1 MRTKTTAK
9 RAAILTLAA
18 AVLLTFFGVFTSQA
32 NAAETYEEK
41 LQKYAYGDSK
51 FSEYYPTDFSKNY
64 APTGSDLF
72 YAEKFYN
79 DYYLTQD
86 KNDRVSVRAYSD
98 GYIRGIF
105 ESGVDDNMNAFDG
118 SISNPTQYN
127 GMIMENVRAYGDS
140 AGIRFQDVGME
151 FTAAFDGKSCKF
163 QITYGT
169 LEDVING
176 TASGYK
182 YNYFVPQ
189 DRTDAKSK
197 LNSYTLTTVKYETL
211 LQKMALALNAQYGTS
226 YTVDSI
232 KKSGWQVSLRINSFL
247 TIVDPSLSGV
257 DSNGNKYDNNFFNLD
272 APELIGDI
280 TESKSDASVTIAR
293 RANAGNRTAQGQNRV
308 WTETANYCPVIANSY
323 DRGNY
328 GKYNRVVFDRDHT
341 DEYDDIAAI
350 LGKIYDV
357 NWWGDVT
364 SANFEKPGM
373 YFNIRTTLTQPPS
386 VYYVSGLNKTALET
400 GMRIPT
406 TGAQTHRNASFEA
419 IVGGG
424 TTLDAVKVTCLTN
437 NKTWTSTSETIS
449 ITDLPAGEHKYK
461 VEATSHVPNDA
472 SLAYKTEYIITI
484 SVAPHYTVTFDPNG
498 GAVKPTAKSVTYSEA
513 YGTLPTP
520 TRAGYSFT
528 NWYTGKTSGTS
539 VSATTTVT
547 MEGDHTLYARWT
559 PRTDTPY
566 TVNHYTQDLD
576 RAKTGVADTYSLYST
591 ETKRGTSDSTVK
603 VDGLKKNITGFTYKE
618 GKVNGVT
625 QTTTTILPDGSRVI
639 DLYYTRNTGY
649 KVELTAGTGISST
662 TGSGTYPYG
671 ATVTIDADVRNGY
684 TWHQWAEG
692 YASELLDL
700 NFEVSSYG
708 RWYQNIL
715 AVLPTNTSEVVINFP
730 SDFEPE
736 GVCGDSDGPSSE
748 HPYEIAICFDGGD
761 GEYIYRAIEDSIVV
775 PVPSGSTSISISAYS
790 YDRDYWRLS
799 FEKLNDI
806 TVSATYASTKT
817 FAAKKYT
824 IGSVQRDISYTAN
837 ATVNGYTVT
846 FDPNGGMVSPTTKSV
861 TFDAAYGE
869 LPTPVRD
876 GYSFAGWFTSAS
888 EGTQVTETSI
898 VKTAKNHTLYAHWT
912 GHTDTAYTVR
922 HFTQDLDKDKTG
934 VAATYTLYS
943 TEDKTGTSGATVTL
957 AKLKKDIAGFT
968 YKEGKVNGA
977 VVATTTIAVDGSR
990 VIDLYYTRNTGYK
1003 LTLTAG
1009 TGIDSVSGAG
1019 SYPYGATVP
1028 INAAVKAGYTWSK
1041 WTGAA
1046 QLTAKN
1052 TAVTVTA
1059 NASYTAN
1066 ATANRYTVTFNPNG
1080 GTVSPTTKSVT
1091 FNATYG
1097 ELPTPT
1103 RVGYTFAGWY
1113 TARTGGAKVT
1123 ATTVVKTAANH
1134 TLYAH
1139 WVARGDIAYTV
1150 RHFTQDLNAAKT
1162 GVANTYSLH
1171 STDALSGTSGA
1182 TLTLANLKKSIT
1194 GFTYKEGKV
1203 DGNVVTTTTV
1213 APDGSLVIDLYY
1225 SRNTG
1230 YKVVLT
1236 AGTGISATT
1245 GSGIYP
1251 YGATVTID
1259 ATVRSGYSWY
1269 RWTVTS
1275 TGSLAYSNK
1284 SWTLASIQGNVS
1296 YTANATANK
1305 YTVTFDPNGGKVS
1318 PTSKSVT
1325 FASVYGELPT
1335 PTRPGYD
1342 FKGWYT
1348 AKTEGYQVSEN
1359 TMVAIAGNHTLY
1371 ARWTARNDTPY
1382 VVNHYTQDL
1391 NADKTGVAD
1400 TYSLHSTDK
1409 RTGTSD
1415 AVLTLSNLKKD
1426 IAGFT
1431 YKEGKVGGNAVT
1443 KTTIAPDGSR
1453 VIDLYYSRNVNCRID
1468 LVAGTGI
1475 SATTGSGTYPYG
1487 ATVSIDATVKTG
1499 YTWSRWTITATGAQA
1514 FTEKT
1519 RILSNIQGSTSYTA
1533 NATPSK
1539 YIVTFNPNGGTVDPE
1554 TKTVTFDAPYGELPT
1569 PARNNF
1575 IFEGWYTER
1584 RGGTRV
1590 DASTVVTTAGNH
1602 TLYAQ
1607 WTPAADMLI
1616 NDFGDITGVTF
1627 GLTKYMS
1634 LGGAVYDYKDDCT
1647 VDGEPQKGL
1656 AITFTTMPMKGH
1668 YVKAWIRLL
1677 GDTYNCTW
1685 SDGQTVTTVEGDG
1698 RVVIPGKLRGVH
1710 RNVTMELIVESY
1722 TDANCTQLA
1731 SRETRNCLVNT
1742 DTVAPD
1748 IAFEYNRY
1756 SKKAA
1761 ISVTDQIVG
1770 VKSASYDLMFKDGG
1784 GVYDQA
1790 INNSVTITI
1799 DKAGK
1804 VVITATD
1811 LLDNQVSKSFDASP
1825 APDEEERP
1833 GTDVDPDD
1841 EPDPHDPSKYPAGTK
1856 YWKTRHFYCYLIN
1869 GNS

>member
-1 MRTKTTAK
+1 MRTKTRRVAVLAL
-9 RAAILTLAA
+9 AAIMLLTL
-18 AVLLTFFGVFTSQA
+18 FSVFTNQA
-32 NAAETYEEK
+32 NAADTYEEK

-51 FSEYYPTDFSKNY
+51 FAIYYPTDFSKSY

-79 DYYLTQD
+79 DFYLTQPD
-86 KNDRVSVRAYSD
+86 GQRMSVRAYSD
-98 GYIRGIF
+98 GYVRGIF
-105 ESGVDDNMNAFDG
+105 KSGVADSFRA
-118 SISNPTQYN
+118 YN
-127 GMIMENVRAYGDS
+127 GSVSSPTEYNGLVRENTRAYGNS
-140 AGIRFQDVGME
+140 IGIRFQDLGME
-151 FTAAFDGKSCKF
+151 FKAKYDGKTCTFRIK
-163 QITYGT
+163 YGT
-169 LEDVING
+169 MDDVIAG

-182 YNYFVPQ
+182 YTYFSPQ
-189 DRTDAKSK
+189 SRTDASS
-197 LNSYTLTTVKYETL
+197 LLDSYTLVTLKYETL
-211 LQKMALALNAQYGTS
+211 LQKMVIAMNAAYGTN
-226 YTVDSI
+226 YTVDSV
-232 KKSGWQVSLRINSFL
+232 KKDGKKIQLVMNSLL
-247 TIVDPSLSGV
+247 TIVDASSGDDDLFSLTS
-257 DSNGNKYDNNFFNLD
+257 
-272 APELIGDI
+272 PEIIGDI
-280 TESKSDASVTIAR
+280 TESKNDASVTITRNISA
-293 RANAGNRTAQGQNRV
+293 ANRTANGRARV
-308 WTETANYCPVIANSY
+308 WEATANNVPVIANSY
-323 DRGNY
+323 GSY
-328 GKYNRVVFDRDHT
+328 SEYAGKTLTADYQ
-341 DEYDDIAAI
+341 YIYSGIASI
-350 LGKIYDV
+350 LNKIYDSKT
-357 NWWGDVT
+357 WGSVT
-364 SANFEKPGM
+364 SMEFEKRGM
-373 YFNIRTTLTQPPS
+373 FFNIMTTLTQPPS
-386 VYYVSGLNKTALET
+386 VYYVSGSNKTALET

-406 TGAQTHRNASFEA
+406 TGVQTHRNASFEA
-419 IVGGG
+419 VVGEG

-437 NKTWTSTSETIS
+437 NKTWTSTSETLN

-472 SLAYKTEYIITI
+472 SLTYKAEYIITI
-484 SVAPHYTVTFDPNG
+484 SVAPDFYVVNVMTTQGGGSKDSNGNSSYKDDYSANIGIVSDKGVSEIRYRESENGLKGLAGQWSEDVVADIEPTQGSSKVVRFKIPVDPDLYYMFDVENSLGETKTFGPWTPLQLTPSTSTGGEYRTQIDGSSVVSMSRCDSMGAISIGKYVSEKNSFYTWKWQYYDESARSYVDLTS
-498 GAVKPTAKSVTYSEA
+498 AVLGSGSTGMS
-513 YGTLPTP
+513 GTLPAGVAPTPDNTKLTIKNAASTLDGKQLKLTVKANLVNSIGRNFAQNSVRNERIPITYNGSTFYKNVTLEFYSILNFKLGSQDVGATMPGGSTSVTADINETLSTNGVPVP
-520 TRAGYSFT
+520 TRTGYTFVGWSVSPTDSSALLYKYDAG
-528 NWYTGKTSGTS
+528 TGKFTSSTS
-539 VSATTTVT
+539 VSALVDGKKSNFVTNGKWVREAGTV
-547 MEGDHTLYARWT
+547 DLYAVWAAN
-559 PRTDTPY
+559 TDTTY
-566 TVNHYTQDLD
+566 TVRHFTQDLNA
-576 RAKTGVADTYSLYST
+576 AKTGVTNTYSLHST
-591 ETKRGTSDSTVK
+591 ENKTGTSGTVLTLAN
-603 VDGLKKNITGFTYKE
+603 LKKGITGFTYKE
-618 GKVNGVT
+618 GKVG
-625 QTTTTILPDGSRVI
+625 
-639 DLYYTRNTGY
+639 
-649 KVELTAGTGISST
+649 GT
-662 TGSGTYPYG
+662 
-671 ATVTIDADVRNGY
+671 
-684 TWHQWAEG
+684 
-692 YASELLDL
+692 
-700 NFEVSSYG
+700 
-708 RWYQNIL
+708 
-715 AVLPTNTSEVVINFP
+715 
-730 SDFEPE
+730 
-736 GVCGDSDGPSSE
+736 
-748 HPYEIAICFDGGD
+748 
-761 GEYIYRAIEDSIVV
+761 
-775 PVPSGSTSISISAYS
+775 
-790 YDRDYWRLS
+790 
-799 FEKLNDI
+799 
-806 TVSATYASTKT
+806 
-817 FAAKKYT
+817 
-824 IGSVQRDISYTAN
+824 
-837 ATVNGYTVT
+837 
-846 FDPNGGMVSPTTKSV
+846 
-861 TFDAAYGE
+861 
-869 LPTPVRD
+869 
-876 GYSFAGWFTSAS
+876 
-888 EGTQVTETSI
+888 
-898 VKTAKNHTLYAHWT
+898 
-912 GHTDTAYTVR
+912 
-922 HFTQDLDKDKTG
+922 
-934 VAATYTLYS
+934 
-943 TEDKTGTSGATVTL
+943 
-957 AKLKKDIAGFT
+957 
-968 YKEGKVNGA
+968 

-1003 LTLTAG
+1003 LTLKAG

-1113 TARTGGAKVT
+1113 TAKTGGAKVT

-1139 WVARGDIAYTV
+1139 WVARSDIAYTV

-1225 SRNTG
+1225 GRNTG

-1245 GSGIYP
+1245 GGGTYP

-1284 SWTLASIQGNVS
+1284 SWTLASIQGDVS

-1325 FASVYGELPT
+1325 FESVYGELPT

-1348 AKTEGYQVSEN
+1348 AKTGGYQVSEN

-1391 NADKTGVAD
+1391 NAAKTGVAD

-1431 YKEGKVGGNAVT
+1431 YKEGKVGGNVVT

-1487 ATVSIDATVKTG
+1487 ATVSIDATVKAG

-1569 PARNNF
+1569 PVRNNF

-1607 WTPAADMLI
+1607 WTPASDMLI

-1685 SDGQTVTTVEGDG
+1685 SDGQAVTTVEGDG